1 MKHLITITI
10 LLMSSMLAIA
20 SIMTSEP
27 AKRKVYTYEQGKNI
41 AVNSALCVVTNRGI
55 VLMLEETLDRFEK
68 ETGIRNVA
76 WMLLVMEIAQ
86 EYRTGMRERYF
97 PDETRAFIK
106 SVVSD
111 CRKIAESEVNKN

>member
-1 MKHLITITI
+1 MKKLIITIF
-10 LLMSSMLAIA
+10 LMSGLWVNA
-20 SIMTSEP
+20 SIMTPEP
-27 AKRKVYTYEQGKNI
+27 EKSKVYTYEQGKNI

-86 EYRTGMRERYF
+86 EYRTGMRDRYF